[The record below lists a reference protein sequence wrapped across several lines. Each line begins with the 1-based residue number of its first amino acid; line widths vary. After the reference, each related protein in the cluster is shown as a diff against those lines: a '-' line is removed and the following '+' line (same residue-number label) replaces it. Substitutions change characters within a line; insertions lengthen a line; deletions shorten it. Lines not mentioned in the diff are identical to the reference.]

1 MKKSTHRSR
10 GFTLIASLLMMVLL
24 SGIALGLMYLVSGT
38 SHVGSNDLESNVAF
52 YAAESGMEKMT
63 ADIAALYQGTQSPTP
78 AQIEAVATTT
88 PGPPDPTMM
97 PNVTYAEAVTFTP
110 DANGNPITTSGV
122 ISTGPDAGLTA
133 IMVPL
138 TLTVT
143 ATRPSGANANIT
155 RGVEVALIPV
165 FQFGVFSSSD
175 LSYFAGPQ
183 FDFEG
188 RVHTNGNLF
197 LAANNGPLYLD
208 GKVTAYGQI
217 VRDRLANNYNGGGYT
232 GNVYVPTTSGGCDAL
247 TPSATCLN
255 LTYGSPGDGSWG
267 GSYPPA
273 PPALGNNGNWV
284 NVSTN
289 TFAGMIGN
297 NQSTGVTPL
306 SLPFVQGNPTA
317 QIQIIRKTPSTG
329 ADNVGTSREYNK
341 ASIRILLADTQA
353 DLHPDRP
360 GNDGQDIQLTNGAAP
375 GNPGAG
381 LLIAVNGVGN
391 VPLGWANT
399 NLAYDPKSRWVP
411 PNIAGWTGKTTWP
424 LIDGWLRVEYQDTA
438 GNWHG
443 VTTEWLGLGFARGI
457 LPPAAPGANAV
468 NPSAILILQEQGD
481 KDQNGII
488 NGVDND
494 VITGALNT
502 TAQFS
507 WYPINFF
514 DPREGYPRDSLTGTG
529 LAGSQCYANG
539 VMNAVELDVGNLNRW
554 LTGAIAGSGTLVAYV
569 PQNGYVL
576 YFSDRRGMQADPN
589 PPFTYTSPSGTNG
602 ESGLEDVIN
611 SASATGT
618 PNGTLEPTSYYAFSP
633 EDVDDN
639 LLLDNWGAASISVA
653 FPPVAGTAPFT
664 STNCLTQAYENKITG
679 ARHVLRLVDG
689 NLNNVP
695 VRPDNGL
702 GGFTV
707 ASENPLYVLGNYNT
721 NNTDPFWA
729 NTTITTDIP
738 HSAASV
744 IADTVT
750 LLSNNWSDLNGM
762 TNAEVVGNRVPTA
775 TYYRMAVSAGKNIN
789 FPQPAAGN
797 GIGNDFGTD
806 GGVHNFLRYIENWGG
821 VNLNYRGSLVSLYYS
836 QYATGTFKCCTLV
849 YGAPN
854 RNYFFDWE
862 FLNPADLPPGTPELQ
877 DVVNLTYWQNF
888 QAY

>member
-38 SHVGSNDLESNVAF
+38 GHVGSNDLESNVAF

-78 AQIEAVATTT
+78 GQIQAVAVNA

-97 PNVTYAEAVTFTP
+97 PNVAFQEAINFTT
-110 DANGNPITTSGV
+110 DANGNPVTTTGV

-138 TLTVT
+138 TLSVT

-165 FQFGVFSSSD
+165 FQFGVFSASD

-183 FDFEG
+183 FTFQG

-197 LAANNGPLYLD
+197 LAANTGPLYLD
-208 GKVTAYGQI
+208 GKITAYGQI
-217 VRDRLANNYNGGGYT
+217 VRDRLANNYNAGGYN
-232 GNVYVPTTSGGCDAL
+232 GIVYVPNTSGGCD
-247 TPSATCLN
+247 TPAPSGTCQN
-255 LTYGSPGDGSWG
+255 FVYGSPGDGSWG

-273 PPALGNNGNWV
+273 PPALGNNGSWDTI
-284 NVSTN
+284 STN

-306 SLPFVQGNPTA
+306 SLPFVQGNPQA
-317 QIQIIRKTPSTG
+317 QIQIIRKTPSS
-329 ADNVGTSREYNK
+329 AVDNVGTSREYNK
-341 ASIRILLADTQA
+341 AAIRILMADTQA

-360 GNDGQDIQLTNGAAP
+360 GLNDGQDIQLTNGAAP
-375 GNPGAG
+375 GNPAGG
-381 LLIAVNGVGN
+381 LLIAVGGVGN
-391 VPLGWANT
+391 TPIGWAKT
-399 NLAYDPKSRWVP
+399 ATDAKWKP
-411 PNIAGWTGKTTWP
+411 PTVWNGQVTWP
-424 LIDGWLRVEYQDTA
+424 LIDGWLRVEYLDA
-438 GNWHG
+438 GGVWHG
-443 VTTEWLGLGFARGI
+443 ATTEWLGLGFARSNI
-457 LPPAAPGANAV
+457 PPATPGGNV
-468 NPSAILILQEQGD
+468 VHPKAILLLQEEADHNLDGSITGADGD
-481 KDQNGII
+481 S
-488 NGVDND
+488 
-494 VITGALNT
+494 ITGALNT
-502 TAQFS
+502 AAQFS
-507 WYPINFF
+507 WYPINFY
-514 DPREGYPRDSLTGTG
+514 DPREGFPRDSLTGTG
-529 LAGSQCYANG
+529 LAGTQCYANG
-539 VMNAVELDVGNLNRW
+539 VMSAVELDVGNLNRW
-554 LTGAIAGSGTLVAYV
+554 LLGTIGASGTSVGYSS
-569 PQNGYVL
+569 QNGYVL
-576 YFSDRRGMQADPN
+576 YFSDRRGEQADPN

-602 ESGLEDVIN
+602 ESGIEDVIN

-618 PNGTLEPTSYYAFSP
+618 PNGTPEPLSYYAFSP
-633 EDVDDN
+633 EDADGN
-639 LLLDNWGAASISVA
+639 GLLDTFGEASVSNA
-653 FPPVAGTAPFT
+653 FPPIAGTVPYT
-664 STNCLTQAYENKITG
+664 STDCKNQAYENKITG
-679 ARHVLRLVDG
+679 PRHVLRLVDG
-689 NLNNVP
+689 NLGNVP

-707 ASENPLYVLGNYNT
+707 ASENPVYIWGNYNT
-721 NNTDPFWA
+721 NNTDPFWS
-729 NTTITTDIP
+729 NTSITTDIP

-744 IADTVT
+744 IADAVT

-762 TNAEVVGNRVPTA
+762 TNAETLGNRPATA
-775 TYYRMAVSAGKNIN
+775 TYYRTAISAGKNIN
-789 FPQPAAGN
+789 FPQPTSGN

-806 GGVHNFLRYIENWGG
+806 GGVHNFLRYIESWSG
-821 VNLNYRGSLVSLYYS
+821 VGLNYRGSLVSLYYA

-854 RNYFFDWE
+854 RNYYFDWE